1 MVLKPYL
8 FERWWSLWIGMVI
21 ACLLL
26 SGCAGGGGTDT
37 STTGTTGTQTTGT
50 VRPPLDDEATGTP
63 MGGPAGAPGMMPGGP
78 MGGMP
83 GMPPMM
89 GPGGM
94 GMGFG
99 AMGGGMRTAEA
110 PAAQPPKNKAMPPN
124 RRPDPFKPWWDT
136 SIPPRPVLE
145 IVPPLRLA
153 VRDTVTP
160 PEEKVEIQEVPNRRV
175 AGILSG
181 VGVYAL
187 IEGPEGLSIVKP
199 GDMVGEYRV
208 QAINPR
214 SVTLRRTFGN
224 QIFTQVVPLTD
235 VTTAGQFRGVAPG
248 TPGGPGLA
256 VPGGLPGV
264 PPTGT
269 PGGLEY

>member
-1 MVLKPYL
+1 MV
-8 FERWWSLWIGMVI
+8 VV
-21 ACLLL
+21 CLLL
-26 SGCAGGGGTDT
+26 SGCAGGGETNSSG
-37 STTGTTGTQTTGT
+37 TGTTGTQTAGG
-50 VRPPLDDEATGTP
+50 VRPPSDEEPSGTP
-63 MGGPAGAPGMMPGGP
+63 MGGPGGPAGGMMPGGP

-89 GPGGM
+89 GGPM

-99 AMGGGMRTAEA
+99 TTGGTQMAAA
-110 PAAQPPKNKAMPPN
+110 PTAQPPKSKAMPPN
-124 RRPDPFKPWWDT
+124 RRSDPFKPWWDT
-136 SIPPRPVLE
+136 TPPPPPVLSVVSP
-145 IVPPLRLA
+145 IRIA
-153 VRDTVTP
+153 VRDSVRP
-160 PEEKVEIQEVPNRRV
+160 PEEKVEIQEPPNRRV

-181 VGVYAL
+181 AGVYAL

-208 QAINPR
+208 QSISPR

-224 QIFTQVVPLTD
+224 QVFTQVVPLTD

-248 TPGGPGLA
+248 MPGGPGLV

-264 PPTGT
+264 PPTGI